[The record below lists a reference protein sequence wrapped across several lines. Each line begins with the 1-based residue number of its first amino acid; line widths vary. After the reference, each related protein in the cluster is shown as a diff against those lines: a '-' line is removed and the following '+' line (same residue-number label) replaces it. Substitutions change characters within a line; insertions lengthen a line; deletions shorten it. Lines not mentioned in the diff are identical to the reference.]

1 MKQLPFYLTLSR
13 IVGAPF
19 LGLVFFVN
27 EPWAWWSG
35 VVLFIALSITDYFD
49 GMLARKYNVVS
60 NFGKFFDPTGDKVL
74 VLFAL
79 IILLH
84 LKNLDPYVV
93 LVLLGRDIFIG
104 SIRSFAASTGLV
116 IAARSLGK
124 WKTGFQMVAIPL
136 MMAPVDHIFNIP
148 VFKLGHILI
157 WIAAGLSIWSLIDY
171 SILLAKNLNKS
182 QK

>member
-1 MKQLPFYLTLSR
+1 MKKLPFYLTLSR

-19 LGLVFFVN
+19 LGLVFFLN
-27 EPWAWWSG
+27 EPLAWWFSAA
-35 VVLFIALSITDYFD
+35 LFIALSITDYFD

-60 NFGKFFDPTGDKVL
+60 NFGKFFDPTGDKIL

-93 LVLLGRDIFIG
+93 IILLCRDIFIG
-104 SIRSFAASTGLV
+104 TIRSYAASTGLV
-116 IAARSLGK
+116 IAARPIGK

-136 MMAPVDHIFNIP
+136 MLAPVDQIFFIP
-148 VFKLGHILI
+148 TFLAGHILL
-157 WIAAGLSIWSLIDY
+157 WLAAALSIWSLIDY
-171 SILLAKNLNKS
+171 SLILIRSLKTV
-182 QK
+182 